1 MKNTLAALL
10 LVAGAAA
17 AQDYRIDHM
26 EPPSWWVGMHHK
38 QVQLMVH
45 GKQIADLE
53 PSISY
58 PGVRLVGVTR
68 VASRNYLFLDL
79 EIAADAAPGKLDIRF
94 ARGSKL
100 VTYPYQLQAR
110 ASGSAERAGFNSS
123 DVIYNLMPDRFANGN
138 PGNDNTPD
146 SSERANR
153 QDGSGRHG
161 GDIQGMA
168 EHLDYLAGMGYTQ
181 IWPTPLLESNMPQ
194 VSYHGYASTN
204 LYRIDPR
211 YGSNEE
217 YRSFVAKARAK
228 GLGVLQDMVPNH
240 IGSSH
245 WWMRD
250 MPMPDWLTNNGKFTP
265 TAHHRMALTDPY
277 ASQADKR
284 DFTAGWFA
292 DSMPDM
298 NQANPYVTTY
308 LAQNVI
314 WWIEYAGLSGLRV
327 DTYGYSDTAF
337 ISEWTRRVLE
347 EYPHLNLAGE
357 EWSMHIPTVAKWQE
371 GQKAFNGATPHMP
384 GMIDFPLNDAMRNA
398 LADEVDPNSL
408 NSLYETLAQDSLYI
422 NPGNMVLFEGNHDM
436 SRLFSAL
443 NGDEALFRMAAAF
456 VLTAPRVPQFY
467 MGTEVLMTSTV
478 KGRDDASY
486 RRDFPGGWAG
496 DAVNAFT
503 GAGLSPSQAAAQAY
517 LKKLLNWRKTA
528 AVIHHGR
535 TMQFGPEHNVYVYF
549 RYNDSKKV
557 MVVMN
562 KNKADTPLALARFA
576 EMLNGV
582 HAGVDV
588 ATGVR
593 YALDGSV
600 TLPARTALIL
610 ELQ

>member
-1 MKNTLAALL
+1 
-10 LVAGAAA
+10 
-17 AQDYRIDHM
+17 M

-58 PGVRLVGVTR
+58 PGVRLVSVTR
-68 VASRNYLFLDL
+68 VPNHNYLFLDL

-94 ARGSKL
+94 VHGSKV

-110 ASGSAERAGFNSS
+110 ASGSAERAGFNSR

-146 SSERANR
+146 SIEHANR

-181 IWPTPLLESNMPQ
+181 IWPTPLLESNMPHT
-194 VSYHGYASTN
+194 SYHGYAATN

-217 YRSFVAKARAK
+217 YRSFVAKARTK

-250 MPMPDWLTNNGKFTP
+250 MPMADWITNNGKFTP
-265 TAHHRMALTDPY
+265 TAHHRMALSDPY

-284 DFTAGWFA
+284 DFTTGWFS
-292 DSMPDM
+292 DGMPDM
-298 NQANPYVTTY
+298 NQANPYVSTY
-308 LAQNVI
+308 LTQNVI

-327 DTYGYSDTAF
+327 DTYGYSDTVF
-337 ISEWTRRVLE
+337 VSEWTRRVLE
-347 EYPHLNLAGE
+347 EYPHLNLVGE
-357 EWSMHIPTVAKWQE
+357 EWSMQVPTVAKWQQ
-371 GQKAFNGATPHMP
+371 GQKAFNGAVPRMP
-384 GMIDFPLNDAMRNA
+384 SMMDFPLNDVLRRG
-398 LADEVDPNSL
+398 LAAADGDEYSL
-408 NSLYETLAQDSLYI
+408 TSVYETLAQDDLYA
-422 NPGNMVLFEGNHDM
+422 NPGNLVLFEGNHDM

-443 NGDEALFRMAAAF
+443 NGDEALFRMATAF
-456 VLTAPRVPQFY
+456 ILTAPRVPQFY
-467 MGTEVLMTSTV
+467 AGTEVLMTSTV

-486 RRDFPGGWAG
+486 RHDFPGGWAG
-496 DAVNAFT
+496 DTVNAFT
-503 GAGLSPSQAAAQAY
+503 GTGLTPSQAAAQAY

-528 AVIHHGR
+528 EVIHHGR
-535 TMQFGPEHNVYVYF
+535 TMQFGPEKNVYVYF
-549 RYNDSKKV
+549 RYNDSKKI
-557 MVVMN
+557 MVILN
-562 KNKADTPLALARFA
+562 KNKADTPLELARFA
-576 EMLNGV
+576 EMLGGV

-588 ATGVR
+588 ATGAR